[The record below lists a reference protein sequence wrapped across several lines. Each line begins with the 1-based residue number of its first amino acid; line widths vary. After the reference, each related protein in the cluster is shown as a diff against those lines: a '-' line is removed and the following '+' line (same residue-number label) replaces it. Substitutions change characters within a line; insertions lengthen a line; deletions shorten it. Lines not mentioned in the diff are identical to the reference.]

1 MFLVDPQQFY
11 EFNQHTIFYHDSP
24 KVFTSYRAESSHE
37 IQKHVNYT
45 DVVAFAL
52 YKINEYASQYAHFV
66 FKTIRRSKSGE
77 INFEEFLCCLSNI
90 SRGTLEEKIRW
101 VFNLYDLNN
110 DGLISRTE
118 MLAIISSVYE
128 MIGPSIEPPA
138 GEETI
143 SDHVDRI
150 FDSVAQKRELA
161 ALQEEKEAENQSS
174 LSRWIEKQK
183 PSPCEP
189 IQLAKVQMCIFFF
202 FRVSVSCTTHSFGE

>member
-1 MFLVDPQQFY
+1 MA
-11 EFNQHTIFYHDSP
+11 
-24 KVFTSYRAESSHE
+24 SYPTDAELDEIAFRVQIRYQPEELEKLEKKTNFSRQE
-37 IQKHVNYT
+37 IQIIYRGFKQGCPAGTIDEDSFVNIFT
-45 DVVAFAL
+45 QFFPLGD
-52 YKINEYASQYAHFV
+52 ASQYAHFV

-150 FDSVAQKRELA
+150 FD
-161 ALQEEKEAENQSS
+161 
-174 LSRWIEKQK
+174 
-183 PSPCEP
+183 
-189 IQLAKVQMCIFFF
+189 
-202 FRVSVSCTTHSFGE
+202 VSITDAIDTNKDGAITYNDFINFISNDTRKMESFEVLDTLL

>member
-1 MFLVDPQQFY
+1 MA
-11 EFNQHTIFYHDSP
+11 
-24 KVFTSYRAESSHE
+24 SYPTDAELDEIAFRVQIRYQPEELEKLEKKTNFSRQE
-37 IQKHVNYT
+37 IQIIYRGFKQGCPAGTIDEDSFVNIFT
-45 DVVAFAL
+45 QFFPLGD
-52 YKINEYASQYAHFV
+52 ASQYAHFV

-150 FDSVAQKRELA
+150 FDAIDTNKDGAITYNDFINFISNDTRKME
-161 ALQEEKEAENQSS
+161 
-174 LSRWIEKQK
+174 
-183 PSPCEP
+183 
-189 IQLAKVQMCIFFF
+189 
-202 FRVSVSCTTHSFGE
+202 SFEVLDTLL